1 MNKASFHSADRPILI
16 RKRNTIKK
24 IVAVLFETERVE
36 LNHISYIFCS
46 DKYLLKINQRHL
58 NHFEYTDVISFCLS
72 NSQAPVL
79 GEIYI
84 STDRIKENA
93 KEFNQTY
100 QTELLRVM
108 IHGAL
113 HLCGYKD
120 KSLYQKKKMRS
131 KEDFYLQFYSTISF
145 T

>member
-1 MNKASFHSADRPILI
+1 MASVSFYSVDVPIPIKHRGRVRQLI
-16 RKRNTIKK
+16 FE
-24 IVAVLFETERVE
+24 LFAKERVPFE
-36 LNHISYIFCS
+36 KLSFIFCS
-46 DKYLLKINQRHL
+46 DEYLLNLNKKHL
-58 NHFEYTDVISFCLS
+58 SHDYYTDVITFHLS
-72 NSQAPVL
+72 YPLEGVV
-79 GEIYI
+79 GEVYL

-93 KEFNQTY
+93 KAYDEAY

-120 KSLYQKKKMRS
+120 KTKAGQKKMRL
-131 KEDFYLQFYSTISF
+131 KEDLYLLQFHKRF